1 MTSHSLAKAK
11 RRRFTPIALTTGVV
25 AAALLSVSMTG
36 TLSGFVASI
45 NNSTNT
51 TATGALIMQEQNAAG
66 TVTCLSTDGGT
77 LSTNTATCATIN
89 KLGGST
95 TMVPGQTITTNITI
109 KNTGTVNA
117 GSFTLTPSA
126 CTQSAAATPSGTA
139 TDLCTQLQL
148 VIMQGSTQVYSG
160 TAAGLGTA
168 VRTIAG
174 PPAAGASLPFSFA
187 ATLPAAAGNTYQC
200 AVPLLWCLI
209 VGLPPDGPDETAR
222 AVRKDARPRALAART
237 AS

>member
-1 MTSHSLAKAK
+1 MNGHALSTKAK
-11 RRRFTPIALTTGVV
+11 RRRFTPIALTTGVL

-45 NNSTNT
+45 NNTTNT
-51 TATGALIMQEQNAAG
+51 TATGALIMQEQNAGG

-77 LSTNTATCATIN
+77 ISSNTAQCATIN

-95 TMVPGQTITTNITI
+95 TMIPGQSISTNITI
-109 KNTGTVNA
+109 KNTGTVAA

-126 CTQSAAATPSGTA
+126 CAQTNAATPAGTA

-148 VIMQGSTQVYSG
+148 TIMQGTTQVYSG
-160 TAAGLGTA
+160 TAAGLGTT

-174 PPAAGASLPFSFA
+174 PPAAGVSLPFTFTV
-187 ATLPAAAGNTYQC
+187 TLPSSAGNTYQNLQ
-200 AVPLLWCLI
+200 ASIPLLW
-209 VGLPPDGPDETAR
+209 TFN
-222 AVRKDARPRALAART
+222 
-237 AS
+237 S

>member
-45 NNSTNT
+45 NNPTNT

-66 TVTCLSTDGGT
+66 TVTCLSTDGGSI
-77 LSTNTATCATIN
+77 STNTATCATIN

-95 TMVPGQTITTNITI
+95 TMIPGQTITTNITI

-126 CTQSAAATPSGTA
+126 CTQSAAASPSGTA

-148 VIMQGSTQVYSG
+148 VVTQGATTVYSG
-160 TAAGLGTA
+160 TAAGFVTGGA
-168 VRTIAG
+168 RTIAG
-174 PPAAGASLPFSFA
+174 PPAAGVSLPFTFA
-187 ATLPAAAGNTYQC
+187 VTLPAAAGNTYQNLQ
-200 AVPLLWCLI
+200 ASLPLLW
-209 VGLPPDGPDETAR
+209 TF
-222 AVRKDARPRALAART
+222 T
-237 AS
+237 S